1 MESSKRPEAK
11 MKRMGLGRGLDALLP
26 ATQPPRPQA
35 SAGASYG
42 AGNVFTCP
50 VDKLVPQSGQP
61 RQRFADERLEELA
74 HSIREHGLLEPLVV
88 RRRKDDKLEIIAGE
102 RRWRASQRAGLK
114 EVLVVVRD
122 VSSADAFELALI
134 ENIQRADLNPIEEA
148 RAFFQLI
155 ELREYTQDQLAE
167 RVGKDRTTVSNA
179 LRLLRLPD
187 RVQDLVREGR
197 LSMGHARALL
207 GLPHERDMNALATE
221 VVRGKLSVRATE
233 RAVRK
238 RASEVL
244 SEEGGD
250 DVSGADDE
258 TRRRKIIVGEL
269 EARLRRRLGVRVRLR
284 PSNKKGAGSLEIP
297 YQTLDEL
304 DRLLQVILGRE
315 T

>member
-61 RQRFADERLEELA
+61 RQRFADDRLEELA

-134 ENIQRADLNPIEEA
+134 ENIQREDLDAIEFAEA
-148 RAFFQLI
+148 LDRLMK
-155 ELREYTQDQLAE
+155 EHGHTQDALAQKI
-167 RVGKDRTTVSNA
+167 GKDRSTIANA

-187 RVQDLVREGR
+187 LVRTKLVQGE
-197 LSMGHARALL
+197 LTEGHARALL
-207 GLPHERDMNALATE
+207 GVPDAAKMNDLAE
-221 VVRGKLSVRATE
+221 KVVRGRLSVRQTE
-233 RAVRK
+233 ELVRGAKKKAAGGETKGGAAAKPASVRDLEK
-238 RASEVL
+238 RLERKLGARCEVRDRDGKG
-244 SEEGGD
+244 EIVVRYGD
-250 DVSGADDE
+250 
-258 TRRRKIIVGEL
+258 
-269 EARLRRRLGVRVRLR
+269 
-284 PSNKKGAGSLEIP
+284 
-297 YQTLDEL
+297 LDEL
-304 DRLLQVILGRE
+304 DRILDLLL
-315 T
+315 